1 MGKRYETN
9 LVIMVHVASLD
20 EDSMFCLTCVKMPNV
35 LKIVCFSSNCF
46 TVTKRSLYRLFFL
59 GLFWQQ
65 LDNLIKSLF
74 FLVILA
80 NVAAVAKK
88 VKLVQ

>member
-46 TVTKRSLYRLFFL
+46 TVTKRSLYRLFSTSFETFEHSNVSIFVKNTF
-59 GLFWQQ
+59 FWACFG
-65 LDNLIKSLF
+65 NS
-74 FLVILA
+74 
-80 NVAAVAKK
+80 
-88 VKLVQ
+88 